1 MSWLDRFL
9 GRKSPTV
16 TNAAGNGAAAVEV
29 PVSPLP
35 AAANGAGN
43 GAGTTSAW
51 PWSNAWPGSGWGF
64 AGAENVATL
73 CACVDVISSAI
84 ASLPPIIYETMP
96 NGERREAP
104 SHPVARL
111 LAQPNDLQTWPDLVK
126 FFMSSVLL
134 AGNAL
139 VEIQRDGNGQ
149 PVGLIPIV
157 WSNAQP
163 ILLPAP
169 PGSVSSPLSP
179 GGRLAF
185 DVLRTVVPFGGSG
198 TPRRL
203 FADNGELFFLRD
215 RSSTGVLGASRL
227 TRAPLVLQQALSV
240 QGFATH
246 LWENAGTPNIV
257 LSHPGRLSTEAGIN
271 IAQSWR
277 SEMAGPLNAR
287 KLLLLEEGMKAEG
300 ISASAEDSEV
310 LASRKFAAEEIA
322 RLYGVPP
329 PLVGIWDHSTFT
341 NSQQANA
348 WFGQNTLRPWVVA
361 ICREMARSVFLDPS
375 RFCLD
380 LDLAAL
386 VQGDFPTRAQVGIN
400 LVRAGILSAD
410 EIREELGF
418 NRRGGAADQL
428 LPMSVGGRPP
438 GTGDGEGDALPA
450 PGAPSNGSGRANGAG
465 TSMQ

>member
-1 MSWLDRFL
+1 MSWLDRIL
-9 GRKSPTV
+9 GRKDPASTV
-16 TNAAGNGAAAVEV
+16 GNGSAAEAAL
-29 PVSPLP
+29 PPSP
-35 AAANGAGN
+35 AAANGQNGNSLN

-51 PWSNAWPGSGWGF
+51 PWSNAWPGYNFGL

-73 CACVDVISSAI
+73 CACVDVICSAI
-84 ASLPPIIYETMP
+84 ASLPPIVYETMP

-111 LAQPNDLQTWPDLVK
+111 LAQPNDLQTWPDLVR
-126 FFMSSVLL
+126 FFMSSTLL
-134 AGNAL
+134 AGNSL
-139 VEIQRDGNGQ
+139 LEVQRDGNGQ
-149 PVGLIPIV
+149 PTALIPIM
-157 WSNAQP
+157 WNNAQP

-185 DVLRTVVPFGGSG
+185 DVLRTVAPFGGSG

-203 FADNGELFFLRD
+203 FSDNGELFYLRD

-227 TRAPLVLQQALSV
+227 TRAPLVLEQALSV
-240 QGFATH
+240 QGFSTH
-246 LWENAGTPNIV
+246 LWTNAATPNLALI
-257 LSHPGRLSTEAGIN
+257 HPGRLSKEAGDN
-271 IAQSWR
+271 LAQSWR
-277 SEMAGPLNAR
+277 DTHVGPLNSR
-287 KLLLLEEGMKAEG
+287 KTVVLEEGMQIKEL
-300 ISASAEDSEV
+300 SASAEDSEV

-348 WFGQNTLRPWVVA
+348 WFGQNTLRPWCVA
-361 ICREMARSVFLDPS
+361 IQREFGRSIFADPS
-375 RFCLD
+375 RFCLE
-380 LDLAAL
+380 LDLSGL
-386 VQGDFPTRAQVGIN
+386 IQGDFPTRAQVGIN

-438 GTGDGEGDALPA
+438 GQDDTLPQ
-450 PGAPSNGSGRANGAG
+450 PGAPANGSGRTNGAA
-465 TSMQ
+465 MQ

>member
-1 MSWLDRFL
+1 MSWLASLF
-9 GRKSPTV
+9 GRKSGTV
-16 TNAAGNGAAAVEV
+16 TAAGNGAAPEAG
-29 PVSPLP
+29 P
-35 AAANGAGN
+35 AASAPSPATNGG
-43 GAGTTSAW
+43 GVGTTSAW
-51 PWSNAWPGSGWGF
+51 PWSNTWPGSGWGF

-73 CACVDVISSAI
+73 CACIDVISSAI
-84 ASLPPIIYETMP
+84 ASLPPIVYETMA

-111 LAQPNDLQTWPDLVK
+111 LAQPNDLQSWPDLVR

-139 VEIQRDGNGQ
+139 VEVQRDGNGQ
-149 PVGLIPIV
+149 PVGLIPIM
-157 WSNAQP
+157 WNNAQP

-185 DVLRTVVPFGGSG
+185 DVLRTVAPFGGSG

-246 LWENAGTPNIV
+246 LWENAGTPHMV
-257 LSHPGRLSTEAGIN
+257 LTHPGRLSTEAGNN

-348 WFGQNTLRPWVVA
+348 WFGQNTLRPWCVA
-361 ICREMARSVFLDPS
+361 IQREFARSIFLDPG
-375 RFCLD
+375 RFCLE

-386 VQGDFPTRAQVGIN
+386 IQGDFPTRAQVGIN

-418 NRRGGAADQL
+418 NRRSGAADQL

-438 GTGDGEGDALPA
+438 GTGDGEGDSLSA
-450 PGAPSNGSGRANGAG
+450 PGAPPNGSGRLNGAG
-465 TSMQ
+465 P

>member
-1 MSWLDRFL
+1 MAWLDWLFRRSAPSL
-9 GRKSPTV
+9 G
-16 TNAAGNGAAAVEV
+16 AAEGGTAAAKPNGA
-29 PVSPLP
+29 

-43 GAGTTSAW
+43 GAGTASAW
-51 PWSNAWPGSGWGF
+51 PWSNAWPGFNWGT

-73 CACVDVISSAI
+73 CACIDVIASAI
-84 ASLPPIIYETMP
+84 ASLPPVIYETLS

-104 SHPVARL
+104 DHPVARL
-111 LAQPNDLQTWPDLVK
+111 VAQPNDLQTWPDLVR
-126 FFMSSVLL
+126 FTMSSVLL

-139 VEIQRDGNGQ
+139 IEVQRNGNGQ
-149 PVGLIPIV
+149 PVALVPIM

-185 DVLRTVVPFGGSG
+185 DVLRSIAPFGGSG

-203 FADNGELFFLRD
+203 FADNGELFFLRE

-240 QGFATH
+240 QGFATF
-246 LWENAGTPNIV
+246 LWENVGTPS
-257 LSHPGRLSTEAGIN
+257 LQLTHPGRLGPEAVNN

-277 SEMAGPLNAR
+277 DNMAGPLNAR
-287 KLLLLEEGMKAEG
+287 KVLILEEGMTAAAIG
-300 ISASAEDSEV
+300 GSAEDSEV

-341 NSQQANA
+341 NSQQANS
-348 WFGQNTLRPWVVA
+348 WFGVNTLRPWCRA
-361 ICREMARSVFLDPS
+361 IEAEFARSVFVDPS
-375 RFCLD
+375 RFCLA
-380 LDLAAL
+380 LDLSGL

-400 LVRAGILSAD
+400 LVRSGILSAD

-418 NRRGGAADQL
+418 NRRGGMADQL
-428 LPMSVGGRPP
+428 VAQATGGRPV
-438 GTGDGEGDALPA
+438 GTGDGDQLPQ
-450 PGAPSNGSGRANGAG
+450 PGNNLNGSGRPNGAAV
-465 TSMQ
+465 